1 MRLRFQAQLMLV
13 VLSVALASTLVIG
26 AVAAFQVDSAESGK
40 AMQGAGQQQEMLVE
54 AARSAMAQIA
64 SDARF
69 VVMTP
74 PFQGALRALANE
86 GIDPADQSTQ
96 AQWAARGE
104 TNLRG
109 LMRVRPAYDSAI
121 FMASDGRVL
130 FAAARDAGTKVA
142 VPPAPAIRQ
151 QFLSA
156 DDVRFYGR
164 LQDGQ
169 VDAAVPVIRD
179 GKHLGTLV
187 LSMKSSVI
195 LRPTTDVSAA
205 LYDGAGAAVARMGA
219 TTANVQ
225 HPAGGAASYLH
236 VGADLGRFQAA
247 SRFDHTGPAGK
258 GWWLVSD
265 LPHPPPSQALNELL
279 LWLICSTVVIV
290 VLAFAVTRIVMGRLV
305 QRFLGA
311 EPEALAAIA
320 EAVANGDLSQAGQV
334 GKITNG
340 SVLFSLFAMR
350 GQLATIVQRL
360 RGMANDIDHVSQEI
374 ANGND
379 ELSRRTELTAER
391 LQQTAA
397 AMEQVTV
404 AVSQS
409 TQAASRAHSLVSAAS
424 GVAQQGG
431 TVVGEVVHTMDAINQ
446 SSKQIA
452 EIIGLIDGIAF
463 QTNILALNAA
473 VEAARAGEQGR
484 GFAVVASEV
493 RSLARRSADAAKEIK
508 VLIVNSV
515 DMIENGAR
523 LAQNAGSTM
532 TEIVAEVRRVS
543 EITEE
548 ILRSSREQDMAIA
561 DISQAVQEIDHSTQ
575 QNVALVEESSATS
588 ITLKQQSQQL
598 AGAVAGFVL
607 EANAELRSLPLIG

>member
-1 MRLRFQAQLMLV
+1 MKLRFQSQLMLV

-26 AVAAFQVDSAESGK
+26 AVAAFQVNSAESGK
-40 AMQGAGQQQEMLVE
+40 ALQSAAQQQEMLIE

-74 PFQGALRALANE
+74 PFQGALRALAHG
-86 GIDPADQSTQ
+86 GIDPADQSSQ

-121 FMASDGRVL
+121 FMAADGRVL
-130 FAAARDAGTKVA
+130 FAAAREAGGKVA
-142 VPPAPAIRQ
+142 APPAPALRQ
-151 QFLSA
+151 RFLGA

-164 LQDGQ
+164 LAEGQ
-169 VDAAVPVIRD
+169 VDAAVPVIQD
-179 GKHLGTLV
+179 GQHVGTLV

-195 LRPTTDVSAA
+195 LRPTADVSAA
-205 LYDGAGAAVARMGA
+205 LYDAAGTPVARMGA
-219 TTANVQ
+219 D
-225 HPAGGAASYLH
+225 AAS
-236 VGADLGRFQAA
+236 VPQPGADAAAYLRPGAGSGRFQAA
-247 SRFDHTGPAGK
+247 SRFDHGGPAGK
-258 GWWLVSD
+258 GWWLMSD
-265 LPHPPPSQALNELL
+265 LPLPPPSQALHQLL
-279 LWLICSTVVIV
+279 LWLICSTGVIV

-320 EAVANGDLSQAGQV
+320 QAVAGGDLSQAQQA
-334 GKITNG
+334 GKVAGG
-340 SVLFSLFAMR
+340 SVLYSLFEMR
-350 GQLATIVQRL
+350 SQLATIVQRL
-360 RGMANDIDHVSQEI
+360 RAMASDIDQASQEI

-404 AVSQS
+404 AVGQS
-409 TQAASRAHSLVSAAS
+409 TQAASRAHALVSSAS

-431 TVVGEVVHTMDAINQ
+431 TVVGEVVQTMDAINQ

-452 EIIGLIDGIAF
+452 DIIGLIDGIAF

-484 GFAVVASEV
+484 GFAVVAAEV
-493 RSLARRSADAAKEIK
+493 RSLAGRSAEAAKEIK
-508 VLIVNSV
+508 SLIVNSV

-523 LAQNAGSTM
+523 LAQDAGSTM

-548 ILRSSREQDMAIA
+548 ILRSAREQDMAIA

-588 ITLKQQSQQL
+588 LALKRQSQQL

-607 EANAELRSLPLIG
+607 EAGPGLRSLPLIG

>member
-1 MRLRFQAQLMLV
+1 MRLRFQTQLMLV

-40 AMQGAGQQQEMLVE
+40 ALQGAGQQQEMLVE

-142 VPPAPAIRQ
+142 APSTPAIRQ

-225 HPAGGAASYLH
+225 HPAGGAAS
-236 VGADLGRFQAA
+236 
-247 SRFDHTGPAGK
+247 
-258 GWWLVSD
+258 
-265 LPHPPPSQALNELL
+265 
-279 LWLICSTVVIV
+279 
-290 VLAFAVTRIVMGRLV
+290 
-305 QRFLGA
+305 
-311 EPEALAAIA
+311 
-320 EAVANGDLSQAGQV
+320 
-334 GKITNG
+334 
-340 SVLFSLFAMR
+340 
-350 GQLATIVQRL
+350 
-360 RGMANDIDHVSQEI
+360 
-374 ANGND
+374 
-379 ELSRRTELTAER
+379 
-391 LQQTAA
+391 
-397 AMEQVTV
+397 
-404 AVSQS
+404 
-409 TQAASRAHSLVSAAS
+409 
-424 GVAQQGG
+424 
-431 TVVGEVVHTMDAINQ
+431 
-446 SSKQIA
+446 
-452 EIIGLIDGIAF
+452 
-463 QTNILALNAA
+463 
-473 VEAARAGEQGR
+473 
-484 GFAVVASEV
+484 
-493 RSLARRSADAAKEIK
+493 
-508 VLIVNSV
+508 
-515 DMIENGAR
+515 
-523 LAQNAGSTM
+523 
-532 TEIVAEVRRVS
+532 
-543 EITEE
+543 
-548 ILRSSREQDMAIA
+548 
-561 DISQAVQEIDHSTQ
+561 
-575 QNVALVEESSATS
+575 
-588 ITLKQQSQQL
+588 
-598 AGAVAGFVL
+598 
-607 EANAELRSLPLIG
+607 